1 MGYKKF
7 DIITLEDNQKL
18 IILETLEYEGNTYLY
33 VDEVSDDEKD
43 TLENYHILRAYDDM
57 VERETDQDTLINIL
71 PLFSRNIKITGVFIR
86 KCH

>member
-43 TLENYHILRAYDDM
+43 TLENYHIL
-57 VERETDQDTLINIL
+57 EE
-71 PLFSRNIKITGVFIR
+71 
-86 KCH
+86 